1 MACRDNI
8 YRLANLIELDDT
20 FVGVKRAGTRL
31 STIGNEMTRKD
42 KFVQGGMP
50 SVISENAA
58 GVDSCASQELFRQNE
73 ELMRVQMQLD
83 TARTRYSDLFNFAP
97 IGYCTLSAEKVIL
110 EANHAVAALLGIEQN
125 ALVNQS
131 INQFIFKEDRHVL
144 CLYFEQLLEINAS
157 QWCELRM
164 LKSDGQVFWVRLDAA
179 IRSTGGNHLG
189 YLINLVNITIR
200 KRAEEDLERLNA
212 QLLQMQKM
220 ESVGRIAAGLS
231 HDFNKMHN
239 VIMGC
244 SQLAFD
250 AAEPDSLLH
259 HQMQC
264 IMDSSKRSS
273 KIIRQVLAFARRQF
287 IEPQVFNL
295 NELVEQGMLQILR
308 RLIGDSAVIA
318 WKPEANLW
326 KVKIDSTHVD
336 ELLVTLCV
344 NARDAIADSGT
355 ITLATKKV
363 VLDEIYCTNHRGVIP
378 GNYVLLEISDDG
390 RGIGQEIPGNI
401 FEPFFT
407 TKASGEDADFC
418 LATVGGIV
426 KQNKGYINVESVPFQ
441 RTTFSIYLPQYRQCD
456 EPSQADD

>member
-157 QWCELRM
+157 QSLRAFI
-164 LKSDGQVFWVRLDAA
+164 LQKAQCFKGVQGAQYYSNTL
-179 IRSTGGNHLG
+179 STGVPSSSPVKATTEGPLFSGMASFVSYTRLKPGNVGPPAKVPLV
-189 YLINLVNITIR
+189 INPSGF
-200 KRAEEDLERLNA
+200 
-212 QLLQMQKM
+212 LL
-220 ESVGRIAAGLS
+220 
-231 HDFNKMHN
+231 
-239 VIMGC
+239 
-244 SQLAFD
+244 
-250 AAEPDSLLH
+250 
-259 HQMQC
+259 
-264 IMDSSKRSS
+264 SSKVAGSS
-273 KIIRQVLAFARRQF
+273 LAA
-287 IEPQVFNL
+287 
-295 NELVEQGMLQILR
+295 LR
-308 RLIGDSAVIA
+308 
-318 WKPEANLW
+318 
-326 KVKIDSTHVD
+326 
-336 ELLVTLCV
+336 
-344 NARDAIADSGT
+344 
-355 ITLATKKV
+355 
-363 VLDEIYCTNHRGVIP
+363 P
-378 GNYVLLEISDDG
+378 GNA
-390 RGIGQEIPGNI
+390 
-401 FEPFFT
+401 PFFHT
-407 TKASGEDADFC
+407 E
-418 LATVGGIV
+418 
-426 KQNKGYINVESVPFQ
+426 
-441 RTTFSIYLPQYRQCD
+441 
-456 EPSQADD
+456 